1 MTRER
6 WQQIERLYHVAL
18 AQEASQRATFLEE
31 ACHGDEA
38 MRQEIESLLAH
49 EEPAS
54 KFMQAPGMA
63 VLAQAMAQGRAGS
76 MIGRQF
82 GAYQILSLLG
92 AGGMG
97 EIYRARDTRLDRI
110 VAIKIL
116 PEYLSGKS
124 QSRERFEREARAV
137 SSLNH
142 PHICTL
148 HDIGHQD

>member
-18 AQEASQRATFLEE
+18 AQEVSQRATFLEE

-76 MIGRQF
+76 IIGRQL

-97 EIYRARDTRLDRI
+97 EIYPVNASNARRVPSRASIIRTSARCMTLATRT
-110 VAIKIL
+110 
-116 PEYLSGKS
+116 ES
-124 QSRERFEREARAV
+124 
-137 SSLNH
+137 
-142 PHICTL
+142 TTW
-148 HDIGHQD
+148 